1 MFKPFSLY
9 IGSRYTNLRQ
19 RDNFITFISIVSMIG
34 IALGVMVL
42 ITVLSVMNGFT
53 EEIRSR
59 MLSVTPH
66 IMVSERGGEPLKD
79 WKMAIDYFT
88 QDKEV
93 EAAGPFIEG
102 QGMITRGRDVR
113 GVLVKGIDPD
123 TVDAVFPLRTTLLS
137 GKVED
142 LKAGGFGVI
151 LGGHLAKLLG
161 VDVGD
166 SITLI
171 IPEVTVTLAGVTPRM
186 KRLKVVGVFEVGYIY
201 DSTHIFLHLE
211 DGARLFKTGD
221 GASGIQLRLT
231 DPFKAPDLAH
241 KFRMDSQNSYHVVD
255 WTVLNSAYFSAV
267 KMEKTMM
274 FFTLIMI
281 LAIAVFNLI
290 STLVMVVTDK
300 RGDIAVFRVLG
311 ASRRKIMSIFIFQ
324 GAIIGLIGTML
335 GVISGVLLAL
345 NVTALVAFVE
355 RLFKVK
361 FLSEEVYFI
370 SFLPSDLHS
379 SDVILVTACAMGL
392 SLLATIHPAWRASKV
407 EPAEALRHDA

>member
-1 MFKPFSLY
+1 MFKPFFLY

-19 RDNFITFISIVSMIG
+19 RDHFITFISMVSMIG

-53 EEIRSR
+53 KEIRSR
-59 MLSVTPH
+59 ILSVTPH
-66 IMVSERGGEPLKD
+66 IMITEGRGEPLKD
-79 WKMAIDYFT
+79 WHMAIDYFM
-88 QDKEV
+88 QDKQV

-113 GVLVKGIDPD
+113 GVMVKGIEPE

-142 LKAGGFGVI
+142 LQPGSFGVI

-171 IPEVTVTLAGVTPRM
+171 IPEVTVSLAGVTPRM

-211 DGARLFKTGD
+211 DSARLFKTGD
-221 GASGIQLRLT
+221 GVTGVQLRLT
-231 DPFKAPDLAH
+231 DPFNAPRLAS
-241 KFRMDSQNSYHVVD
+241 KFRMNSQNAYHVVD

-311 ASRRKIMSIFIFQ
+311 ASRRKIMAIFIAQ
-324 GAIIGLIGTML
+324 GAIIGLMGTLL
-335 GVISGVLLAL
+335 GVIAGVLLAL
-345 NVTALVAFVE
+345 NVTDLVTFIE
-355 RLFKVK
+355 KVFETK
-361 FLSEEVYFI
+361 FLSAEVYFI
-370 SFLPSDLHS
+370 NFLPSDLQM
-379 SDVILVTACAMGL
+379 SDVLLVTACAMGL